1 MPARHD
7 MVTYFG
13 KRYSLS
19 ARALERIRA
28 RLTDVMS
35 GADVENLCREEGME
49 RVKGIVLQIQHNTNS

>member
-19 ARALERIRA
+19 AQALERIRA

-49 RVKGIVLQIQHNTNS
+49 RVKGIVSQIQHNTNS